1 MNAYRTFIKL
11 VITSLYTGCI
21 LLASLSSYAGD
32 NEPYQTPLFTS
43 KAVPPLTML
52 VLGRDHSLYFE
63 AYNDASDL
71 DGDGQLDLQ
80 FKPST
85 EYYGLFESNFC
96 YNHSGGANNSDLFT
110 PSSTTTA
117 DNSYRCTNSWSGN
130 WLNYITTSRIDALR
144 KVLYGG
150 YREVDSDTETILRR
164 AYIPQD
170 GHSWAKEYTSV
181 SVNGY
186 NISDYTPLALPT
198 TGRRHFFGN
207 LTMGGTDCATLS
219 NCSSKPPL
227 LSVVLNSTARV
238 WDWASSEVPVLNDST
253 HKGTRTNYTVR
264 IKACSSGYTA
274 NCKPYSNGNYKPIGL
289 LHDYGTNN
297 SMKFGLLTGS
307 YDANMSGGILRK
319 VISDFSEEFNGNTGI
334 FSSSATIVNSINNLR
349 IRDHNNGNTG
359 NFYRGRSFRT
369 GIMAEGAYVDWGNPI
384 GEMMY
389 ETLRYFA
396 GKKAPTGIFKKSSTP
411 YDTAV
416 GLSAAAWNDPYDSSL
431 PENYKCAK
439 PNMLVMSNVNV
450 SYDSDQL
457 PGSSFGSLSSDL
469 SGLDVSAQANAI
481 TALEPDAK
489 GLKFIGAVGTNE
501 DFAPTAKNVNS
512 LANIRGL
519 SPEEPTKQGSFYSA
533 SIARFGSTTDL
544 SNATGDQKTDTYVV
558 ALASPLPRLEFN
570 VAGKIISLVP
580 FAKTI
585 DGASTNR
592 AKGQYQPTDALVD
605 IYIEEYS
612 TTGAKFRVN
621 FEADEQG
628 NDFDSDVIV
637 QYVITVNN
645 DNTLTVKVTPTAEST
660 GSNQNLGYVIS
671 GTSRDGA
678 YLVVQDKLES
688 LGYFLNV
695 PPGKN
700 ADNCNLSNVNIPTT
714 TECQQLPWI
723 NGTGTINGQSAAV
736 STQIFTPSSSPA
748 ATTLKNPLWYAAKHG
763 IADRNVSLIH
773 GDPDNYFLVTNALTL
788 KAQLNKAFNSIVQSN
803 NPITAPAVQPVN
815 PATDDGSF
823 YVYKTSY
830 STQNWSGNLNKE
842 SSNTVTGAK
851 STVWSTGAS
860 LSETP
865 RKVKMAA
872 AGGSLID
879 VNWDNLS
886 GLSYQQIDLQTALN
900 IDPQTNTAD
909 TLGETRLDFILGEA
923 NSDFRDRDSVV
934 LGDIIN
940 STPAL
945 VEGAQYVRYIADK
958 VEPNAS
964 QPYSEWAA
972 QISDNP
978 DTEIKEGRRA
988 QIYVGSND
996 GMLHAFDAETGEE
1009 KFAFIPTAVIPNLN
1023 KLTSSD
1029 YNEVGGEH
1037 QFYVDGSPIVRD
1049 VYINDEWRTVLIGTL
1064 RAGGRSIFALDIT
1077 DPDSIS
1083 LLWEFSEGDDLK
1095 PSRLWDTSDEI
1106 AEDAKSDIGYSFPIP
1121 AIARLHAGLGT
1132 GSEVNEGRWAV
1143 VTGNGYD
1150 SASGRAVL
1158 FVIDIATGKFKAIPT
1173 TANATDM
1180 LNGLSSVKIADE
1192 DRDGVA
1198 DYAYAGDLKGQL
1210 WRFNLLKTG
1219 TTGSLADDEV
1229 KISFSDLKVSFDGTS
1244 PSVSS
1249 ISPVPLFT
1257 AVDSSNK
1264 PQAITAAP
1272 SLINHPTGL
1281 GYIVM
1286 FGTGRYFQLPD
1297 KNDITSP
1304 QTLYGIWDQHTGSAE
1319 NSSTTTTSLSRS
1331 NLVQQSITEQTITS
1345 FADGAQNTTQNIRIV
1360 SNNGV
1365 TWKTEETPSGKYG
1378 WYLDL
1383 GLSTAGSFTAD
1394 GERVIDEMSLRGQVL
1409 FLTTRTPHNDTCA
1422 AGLNGWTY
1430 GIDPYT
1436 GGRTRFNVFDLNHDK
1451 YVNFKDAYTVNGET
1465 FVVSGFQTAAGGF
1478 SLGGETLFS
1487 SDGSATKANY
1497 GPNSTGRQTWQAL
1510 PEDE

>member
-1 MNAYRTFIKL
+1 MNIYRTFVRLL
-11 VITSLYTGCI
+11 VSGLYTGYM
-21 LLASLSSYAGD
+21 LLALLPAYAGD
-32 NEPYQTPLFTS
+32 NEPNQQPLFIS
-43 KAVPPLTML
+43 NAVPPLTML

-80 FKPST
+80 FKPSI
-85 EYYGLFESNFC
+85 EYYGLFESNLC
-96 YNHSGGANNSDLFT
+96 YSHSGGANNSDLFT
-110 PSSTTTA
+110 PSGTTTA
-117 DNSYRCTNSWSGN
+117 DNSYHCTNSWSGN

-150 YREVDSDTETILRR
+150 YREVDNNTETILRR

-170 GHSWAKEYTSV
+170 GHSWAKEYTSIN
-181 SVNGY
+181 VNGY
-186 NISDYTPLALPT
+186 DIRNYTPLALPT

-207 LTMGGTDCATLS
+207 LTMGGTNCATLS
-219 NCSSKPPL
+219 SCSSKAPL

-264 IKACSSGYTA
+264 VKVCSSGYIA
-274 NCKPYSNGNYKPIGL
+274 NCKPYSNGNYKPTGL

-319 VISDFSEEFNGNTGI
+319 AISNFSEEFNEATGI
-334 FSSSATIVNSINNLR
+334 LSSSATIVNSINNLR

-359 NFYRGRSFRT
+359 NFYRGGSFRT

-396 GKKAPTGIFKKSSTP
+396 GKKMPTGIFKKSSTP
-411 YDTAV
+411 HDTAV
-416 GLSAAAWNDPYDSSL
+416 GLSAATWNDPYDSTQ
-431 PENYKCAK
+431 PGNYRCAK

-469 SGLDVSAQANAI
+469 SSLDVSAQANTI
-481 TALEPDAK
+481 TALEPSAN

-501 DFAPTAKNVNS
+501 DFAPTAKNVTS

-533 SIARFGSTTDL
+533 SVARFGSTTDL

-671 GTSRDGA
+671 GTNRDGT

-700 ADNCNLSNVNIPTT
+700 ADNCNLSNINIPTT

-748 ATTLKNPLWYAAKHG
+748 ATTLKSPLWYAAKHG
-763 IADRNVSLIH
+763 IADRDVSLIH
-773 GDPDNYFLVTNALTL
+773 GDPDNYFLVTNTTTL
-788 KAQLNKAFNSIVQSN
+788 RSQLSRAFDKILQSN
-803 NPITAPAVQPVN
+803 NSVTAPAVQPVG
-815 PATDDGSF
+815 TSTSDSDGSKF
-823 YVYKTSY
+823 YVYRTNY
-830 STQNWSGNLNKE
+830 NVQTWSGNLIKE
-842 SSNTVTGAK
+842 KRDTATGDTTLEWNAK
-851 STVWSTGAS
+851 LPEGSRVI
-860 LSETP
+860 
-865 RKVKMAA
+865 KMPKE
-872 AGGSLID
+872 GNLID
-879 VNWDNLS
+879 FSWENIN
-886 GLSYQQIDLQTALN
+886 GLSYQQTDLKTALN
-900 IDPQTNTAD
+900 TNPE
-909 TLGETRLDFILGEA
+909 TLTNDNKGEDRLNFIKGL
-923 NSDFRDRDSVV
+923 NSDFRSRDSIV

-940 STPAL
+940 SSPVL

-964 QPYSEWAA
+964 PLYSTWAA
-972 QISDNP
+972 
-978 DTEIKEGRRA
+978 TKESRRA

-996 GMLHAFDAETGEE
+996 GMLHAFDATSGEE
-1009 KFAFIPTAVIPNLN
+1009 KFAFIPSAVIPNLN
-1023 KLTSSD
+1023 MLTHPE
-1029 YNEVGGEH
+1029 YNYDENEGKH
-1037 QFYVDGSPIVRD
+1037 HFYVDGSPIVRD
-1049 VYINDEWRTVLIGTL
+1049 VYINNEWHTVLIGTL

-1077 DPDSIS
+1077 DPDNIT

-1095 PSRLWDTSDEI
+1095 ASRLWDTN
-1106 AEDAKSDIGYSFPIP
+1106 DAIDPEVKSDIGYSFPTP
-1121 AIARLHAGLGT
+1121 AIARLHAGLG
-1132 GSEVNEGRWAV
+1132 GDSEGHWAV
-1143 VTGNGYD
+1143 ITGNGYD

-1158 FVIDIATGKFKAIPT
+1158 FIIDIATGKFKTVPT
-1173 TANATDM
+1173 TANATDIS
-1180 LNGLSSVKIADE
+1180 NGLSNVKIADD

-1210 WRFNLLKTG
+1210 WRFNLIKKDSDG
-1219 TTGSLADDEV
+1219 SAGSLTNKDTQIGFNDLEV
-1229 KISFSDLKVSFDGTS
+1229 SFSKTDPD
-1244 PSVSS
+1244 
-1249 ISPVPLFT
+1249 IESPVPAPLFT
-1257 AVDSSNK
+1257 APNSGGK

-1272 SLINHPTGL
+1272 SLTNHPSGT
-1281 GYIVM
+1281 GYIVT
-1286 FGTGRYFQLPD
+1286 FGAGRYFQQTD
-1297 KNDITSP
+1297 KLDTTSI
-1304 QTLYGIWDQHTGSAE
+1304 QTLYGIWDKKTKGE
-1319 NSSTTTTSLSRS
+1319 DTTSPASTPSISLSD
-1331 NLVQQSITEQTITS
+1331 LVHQKFFIQKTPAT
-1345 FADGAQNTTQNIRIV
+1345 FLNGAQSVSQNIRV
-1360 SNNGV
+1360 L
-1365 TWKTEETPSGKYG
+1365 TDTPVYNDKQG
-1378 WYLDL
+1378 WYLELALYGNTVSDGRTMASDMIIL
-1383 GLSTAGSFTAD
+1383 AE
-1394 GERVIDEMSLRGQVL
+1394 GERIIDDMSLRGQVL
-1409 FLTTRTPHNDTCA
+1409 FFNTRIPNSDSCV
-1422 AGLNGWTY
+1422 AGLSGWTY
-1430 GIDPYT
+1430 GINPYT
-1436 GGRTRFNVFDLNHDK
+1436 GGRTKFNVFDLNHDK
-1451 YVNFKDAYTVNGET
+1451 YVNFKDAYTANGET
-1465 FVVSGFQTAAGGF
+1465 FVVSGFQTVAGGF
-1478 SLGGETLFS
+1478 TLGGETLFNT
-1487 SDGSATKANY
+1487 DGSSIDVSF